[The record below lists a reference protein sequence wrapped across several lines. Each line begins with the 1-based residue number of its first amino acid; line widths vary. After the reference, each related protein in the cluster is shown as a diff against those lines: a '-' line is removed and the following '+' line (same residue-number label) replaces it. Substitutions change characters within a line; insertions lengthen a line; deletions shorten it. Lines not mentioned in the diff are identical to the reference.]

1 MIKEQVFSIF
11 SLYYDTYQPF
21 SQQEIQKVVDVSPI
35 ELPSEYISFLKE
47 IGRATISEDS
57 YDVVMNF
64 WNTSQIEEWLRTSP
78 QFAKTIPTGIPI
90 GDDLGDIL
98 YYYGNGNGSWGY
110 YAVEKGSG
118 NFYEDAYKFSNS
130 LVDFL
135 TSLELIR
142 RLSSWIDT
150 GDPDSD

>member
-11 SLYYDTYQPF
+11 SLCYDTYQPF
-21 SQQEIQKVVDVSPI
+21 SQLEIQKVIDLSSS
-35 ELPSEYISFLKE
+35 ELPSEYILILKE
-47 IGRATISEDS
+47 IGQATLSEDS
-57 YDVVMNF
+57 YGVVMNF
-64 WNTSQIEEWLRTSP
+64 WNTSQIEEWLRVSP
-78 QFAKTIPTGIPI
+78 QFAKTMSTGIPI

-98 YYYGNGNGSWGY
+98 YYYGNGNRSWGY

-130 LVDFL
+130 LIGFL
-135 TSLELIR
+135 TSLELIKQ
-142 RLSSWIDT
+142 LSNWIDT